1 MNKLLLLT
9 AIFFTIIMENYA
21 EDLIPRRIVFKSDPE
36 VPSMLTDIF
45 FSSIAEYQPIIA
57 VDEKASSHNTIELGI
72 SGDEIHFTLNEN
84 SEVLDILSYPRS
96 TMNSYESLYA
106 SCQKTAQ
113 IWSESLVMVSPQV
126 NEELVYERTLLAE
139 EVALELRLASDY
151 QMTFWLP
158 AAIILD
164 LMGEESGSSAGSLE
178 FFWPVGIEFYWF
190 VKDNVGFSASFSYEY
205 DPADVQIFN
214 RFIPGIGFN
223 FRTLGRFSAEFGIK
237 LNFVIV
243 NISDSSGSQWEAFP
257 TIELTPMI
265 SWNFNDFW
273 SIKSIIFGYDM
284 DLLAMFGADKID
296 WRNQITLL
304 HLGLAY
310 RW

>member
-1 MNKLLLLT
+1 MKKLLLLT
-9 AIFFTIIMENYA
+9 AMVSIIIMENYA
-21 EDLIPRRIVFKSDPE
+21 EDLIPRRIVFKSGPE
-36 VPSMLTDIF
+36 VPSMLTDIL

-57 VDEKASSHNTIELGI
+57 VDEKAVNHNTIEIGI

-96 TMNSYESLYA
+96 TMNSYESLYI

-113 IWSESLVMVSPQV
+113 VWSEFLVMVSPQV
-126 NEELVYERTLLAE
+126 NEELVYERNLLAE

-158 AAIILD
+158 AAVILD
-164 LMGEESGSSAGSLE
+164 LMGEENGSSAGSLE
-178 FFWPVGIEFYWF
+178 FFWPAGIEFDWF

-205 DPADVQIFN
+205 DPTDIQIFN
-214 RFIPGIGFN
+214 RFIPGVGFN

-243 NISDSSGSQWEAFP
+243 NVSDSSGSQWEAFP
-257 TIELTPMI
+257 TIELAPMI
-265 SWNFNDFW
+265 SWNFNDSW
-273 SIKSIIFGYDM
+273 SIKTIIFGYDM
-284 DLLAMFGADKID
+284 DLLAMFGVDKID
-296 WRNQITLL
+296 WKNQITLF